1 MSVPLR
7 KKRVANLQG
16 NELPTGSP
24 SFHNVMSELAA
35 SLNEHCDVTTEQDS
49 PTNCRKKQV
58 RVSDRVEILQPSPL
72 SKRKFDRQR
81 AMSWRMAVE
90 KQNEIEGRN
99 RQKMKYSN
107 SAQSSP
113 SILRCLSLIDIF
125 VSK

>member
-1 MSVPLR
+1 MSKSVSVPR
-7 KKRVANLQG
+7 KKRVANLHG
-16 NELPTGSP
+16 NCALPTGSP

-35 SLNEHCDVTTEQDS
+35 SLNEQCDVTTEQDS

-90 KQNEIEGRN
+90 KQNEIEGKH
-99 RQKMKYSN
+99 RQKMKMN

-113 SILRCLSLIDIF
+113 SILRFLS
-125 VSK
+125 